1 MEITSCDLCG
11 SDDSRL
17 FLNRLDRFSDQ
28 EFKLVT
34 CTQCGLIYLNPRP
47 TQSEII
53 EFYPDYYESYQTL
66 DDDNTSLQNWHIQR
80 MLHMQLDFV
89 EKYATQRGHLL
100 DIGCSTGRFL
110 IIARDRGWDIKGVE
124 FVEKAA
130 QIARQEYFLDVS
142 IGSLLSTPL
151 KENYYDVVT
160 LWDVL
165 EHLPNPKSALEKIH
179 HLLRDDGILI
189 FSIPNLKS
197 FDRYLFGKAWIGW
210 DAPRH
215 FTLYSAENLIQ
226 LFNETGYQILTK
238 RCITGGKGTFF
249 LSMDLLSNQCKAF
262 SFIRI
267 FDPIISLL
275 LWPYRQISYKLKR
288 GPIITYVINKDNTQ

>member
-110 IIARDRGWDIKGVE
+110 KIARDRGWDVKGVE
-124 FVEKAA
+124 LVEKAA
-130 QIARQEYFLDVS
+130 QIARQEYYLDVS
-142 IGSLLSTPL
+142 IGSFKSIPL
-151 KENYYDVVT
+151 QENYYDIIT

-165 EHLPNPKSALEKIH
+165 EHLPSPKDTLQKTH
-179 HLLRDDGILI
+179 HLLKNNGILV
-189 FSIPNLKS
+189 FSIPNLAS
-197 FDRYLFGKAWIGW
+197 FDRFLFGSAWIGW

-215 FTLYSAENLIQ
+215 FTLFSSENLNQ
-226 LFNETGYQILTK
+226 LFTEVGYKLVGQ

-249 LSMDLLSNQCKAF
+249 LSMNQLSSQSIVF
-262 SFIRI
+262 STIRKL
-267 FDPIISLL
+267 DPMISML
-275 LWPYRQISYKLKR
+275 LWPYRQLSYLLKR
-288 GPIITYVINKDNTQ
+288 GPIITYAIRKL